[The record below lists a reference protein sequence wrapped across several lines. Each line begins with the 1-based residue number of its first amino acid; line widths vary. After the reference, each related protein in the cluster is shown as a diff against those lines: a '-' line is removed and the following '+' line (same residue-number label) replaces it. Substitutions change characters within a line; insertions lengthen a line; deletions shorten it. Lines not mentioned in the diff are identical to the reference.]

1 MIPSASGVL
10 RTRCPPNSF
19 TRSARVVA
27 TPSPNMTTRAS
38 RRISSA
44 RARPIASLTVI
55 FCISRS
61 SGVNVGSELGQRGK
75 GRGLREVERVLD
87 PAPDAFVHGGDLR
100 LRDRAGDQHLFLKPL
115 DRVAR

>member
-1 MIPSASGVL
+1 MMPSASGVL
-10 RTRCPPNSF
+10 RTRRPPNSF

-61 SGVNVGSELGQRGK
+61 SGVNVGSELGQRGE
-75 GRGLREVERVLD
+75 GRALREGERVLD
-87 PAPDAFVHGGDLR
+87 PALNACVDGGDLR
-100 LRDRAGDQHLFLKPL
+100 FRDRAGDQHLFLQRF
-115 DRVAR
+115 DRVA